1 MKNVLSLQQKIVP
14 EIIELLLK
22 RYKILKCIYYN
33 QPVGR
38 RALSQE
44 LDLGERVVRTEVN
57 FLKEQGLI
65 EIYSTGMTVTKDGE
79 YILESLEEMIHEI
92 SGLADVEN
100 KLKKI
105 LEVHKVIVV
114 PGDIDE
120 DITVLKEMGRLA
132 ANYIKSI
139 LSNDTIIAL
148 TGGSSVSQVVENFP
162 KVSKENILVVPARG
176 GIGRNVD
183 TQASTLAAKLAYK
196 IGANYK
202 LLHVPD
208 KLSREA
214 LGTMLNEP
222 GIKDVVQNISK
233 ADILIFGIGRA
244 DEMSKRRGLE
254 EAEIEELLSK
264 GAVAEAFGYYF
275 DKGGEIVYKTPT
287 IGLDFKDVPN
297 IKHIV
302 AVAGGKGKAEAIIAT
317 KINNPNM
324 VIVTDEAA
332 AKEILSLQRV
342 NKR

>member
-1 MKNVLSLQQKIVP
+1 MKNVLLLQQKIVP
-14 EIIELLLK
+14 EIIELLIK

-57 FLKEQGLI
+57 FLKDQGLI

-92 SGLADVEN
+92 SGLTEVEN

-105 LEVHKVIVV
+105 LGVHKVIVV
-114 PGDIDE
+114 PGNIDE

-132 ANYIKSI
+132 ANYIKTLLTNNS
-139 LSNDTIIAL
+139 IIAL

-162 KVSKENILVVPARG
+162 KLSKSNVLVVPARG
-176 GIGRNVD
+176 GMGRNVE
-183 TQASTLAAKLAYK
+183 TQASTLAAKLANK

-208 KLSREA
+208 NLSQEA
-214 LGTMLNEP
+214 LETMLNEP
-222 GIKDVVQNISK
+222 GIKDVVESISR

-244 DEMSKRRGLE
+244 DEMSRRRGLE
-254 EAEIEELLSK
+254 EDKIDALLSK

-275 DKGGEIVYKTPT
+275 NKEGEIVYNTPT
-287 IGLDFKDVPN
+287 IGLDFNDVSS
-297 IKHIV
+297 IKHII
-302 AVAGGKGKAEAIIAT
+302 AVAGGKNKAEAIVAT

-332 AKEILSLQRV
+332 AKEILSFY
-342 NKR
+342 K